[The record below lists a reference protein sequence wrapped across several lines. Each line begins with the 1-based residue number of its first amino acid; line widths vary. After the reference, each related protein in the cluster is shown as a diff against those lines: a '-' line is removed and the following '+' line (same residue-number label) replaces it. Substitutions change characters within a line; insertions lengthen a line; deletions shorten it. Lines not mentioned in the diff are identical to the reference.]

1 MAHEAKTKSGAERA
15 AKVTSAMPKAQRATK
30 GAPENARKKAKAAQ
44 QASEKTARTTAQTMG
59 ASAKAKVAQPYHH
72 GDLRRTLVDAALAIV
87 EKSGLGA
94 LSLRD
99 LARSVG
105 VSHAAPYRHFPSR
118 EALLVELAI
127 EGFVGLD
134 AEMRAD
140 AARATTT
147 IERFVAIG
155 RGYVRYAV
163 AHPGHFR
170 VMFSSELHDDAAPA
184 LVAAGEPALRTLVD
198 AVAAAQAEGLVGDGD
213 PRALAVPAWSM
224 VHGLSMLIIDRQLTP
239 LVDGEIV
246 ADTWARAVVDVI
258 ARGWRTPESPAKRAR
273 K

>member
-1 MAHEAKTKSGAERA
+1 MTP
-15 AKVTSAMPKAQRATK
+15 PKKR
-30 GAPENARKKAKAAQ
+30 G
-44 QASEKTARTTAQTMG
+44 QA
-59 ASAKAKVAQPYHH
+59 YHH

-258 ARGWRTPESPAKRAR
+258 ARGWRTPESLAKRAR

>member
-1 MAHEAKTKSGAERA
+1 MAHKKTRIGVAPTTERA
-15 AKVTSAMPKAQRATK
+15 TKVTSQVTKAPKPTKDATK
-30 GAPENARKKAKAAQ
+30 STPERTRKVRA
-44 QASEKTARTTAQTMG
+44 
-59 ASAKAKVAQPYHH
+59 AQPYHH

-94 LSLRD
+94 LSLRE
-99 LARSVG
+99 LARRVG

-134 AEMRAD
+134 AEMRAV
-140 AARATTT
+140 AAGATTT
-147 IERFVAIG
+147 IERFEAIG

-170 VMFSSELHDDAAPA
+170 VMFSSELHDDAAPE
-184 LVAAGEPALRTLVD
+184 LTAAGEPALRTLVD
-198 AVAAAQAEGLVGDGD
+198 AVAAGQAEGLVGDGD

-239 LVDGEIV
+239 LVDGDIV

-258 ARGWRTPESPAKRAR
+258 VRGWRSPGAPKRAR